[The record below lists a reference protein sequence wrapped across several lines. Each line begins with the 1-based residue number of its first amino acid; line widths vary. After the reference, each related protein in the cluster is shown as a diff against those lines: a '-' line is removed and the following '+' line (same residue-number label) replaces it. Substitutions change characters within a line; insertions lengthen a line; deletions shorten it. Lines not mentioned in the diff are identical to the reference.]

1 MKVMARL
8 GVKRRAFEPYGTAC
22 VQKCKDYVA
31 GRLAGTADAQ
41 SGPVPIPAA
50 VLLQVVGV
58 GAVMAM
64 VLLQMGYMAWVQYN
78 ALRMLAVAM
87 LRPIEPL
94 FKLAGSPLPADV
106 LDFAMPRIIATFYL
120 AWVCCGV
127 YLIWLMRSVLHGY
140 RRMFREF
147 SLGRRYHGQDLVR
160 AVGPSVFHAQWATYT
175 CGALI
180 GNAAMALVLF
190 MFVLWLLFLV
200 LSLPQFWEAQWALRN
215 WWILYGLLYVTRWSI
230 FRWVIPQRVVTPDG
244 SVLRRR
250 VWDLVFPTLTLLNFV
265 LGATSGVIRSLVI
278 APYLLI
284 HFFRIDITYLPSD
297 LCDPWP
303 QSQPWVAWCR
313 QGRVSSTVSGIQSAS
328 EPALLELQRL
338 ERGARIEARLA
349 LGEPRAG
356 LNAVKGYLFD
366 GLDDWAILE
375 AAGLADAFIV
385 FPEPPAAPAQLNA
398 TVEDS
403 KVCLRLSIGFCIGCS
418 ALLDLEGKQQEE
430 QEMGYMATAVQG
442 GHPLREGSWG
452 KSMSWQRALV
462 GSARFANPRA
472 VPANSGAHN
481 VASLDWDVSFHAD
494 IASPARRAFAHGS
507 AGNWLCLFVGSER
520 AVAGPTVLRAACN
533 GQTCKRLGSLPRP
546 CPQRC
551 TGQVFLV
558 SGKGAFDKEASAS
571 FKKLASQRWTVA
583 MSLLGSDWEGLWL
596 PFSPLMIA
604 MQACTRQSHW
614 QRSLALFGS
623 VSSSLSPVLYS
634 AALSACDKGQQW
646 RSGLQVLTTL
656 RLERGEVD
664 TALYNGAISMCAKAQ
679 QWQHSLALFQDL
691 QEDRLQPDLIT
702 HNSLVS
708 AFEKGGQWQRAL
720 AAFEETSSIGPSIVT
735 YSGCISACARG
746 GQWQF
751 ALFLFKEAKEQ
762 SVGVDVILCSAAIT
776 ACRGDQW
783 PRALQLLT
791 DFEDTSRAN
800 LVAYSAAVSACAP
813 GGHWQQALQLL
824 VLAQTRAIR
833 ADTAIYT
840 SLIAACAG
848 ASSWQQAVFV
858 LRQLRSGMLKAN
870 QITYNA
876 VLSACENAEEW
887 QHALEVLASLR
898 QESIQA
904 DVASFSSAVGVCGR
918 CWHWQQ
924 SLHLLS
930 AALQNSV
937 QANVILYSTA
947 ISACEK
953 GNQWGVA
960 LHLLDQAQRVAL
972 RIDVVASSAA
982 ISACEKAGQWQRSTF
997 LLEGLGPN
1005 EALVIK
1011 ACTSDSRNFES
1022 ACATLVEHYSG
1033 VHLRAG
1039 GTLLGGPNEDHR
1051 RSGKGPRQGSIG
1063 KGYSRG
1069 KGKVFVRKAYIA
1081 EDEALAFP
1089 EEEGFGD
1096 DDNQDIYQETSY
1108 PALGDEHGYEL
1119 ERVCGHVSQEQR
1131 EHVYTMDPAVMRGTF
1146 ADEVPQE
1153 FNKERKAAAKRIL
1166 EATEQAITTVMD
1178 QSPGLIK
1185 GLKNCTFAVPPRPPS
1200 YNGSPR
1206 NHPGGS
1212 LPWLVDLGRELLLR
1226 TGSRRPQQRMAAWAV
1241 PPVTASPRGSSGSN
1255 AVPPPPLLEAD
1266 QLWKEPSRSAVRPG
1280 GSGGGPPAWWATQ
1293 WRRFFQ
1299 HASRLDW
1306 TGRAIH

>member
-1 MKVMARL
+1 
-8 GVKRRAFEPYGTAC
+8 
-22 VQKCKDYVA
+22 
-31 GRLAGTADAQ
+31 
-41 SGPVPIPAA
+41 
-50 VLLQVVGV
+50 
-58 GAVMAM
+58 
-64 VLLQMGYMAWVQYN
+64 
-78 ALRMLAVAM
+78 MLN
-87 LRPIEPL
+87 
-94 FKLAGSPLPADV
+94 
-106 LDFAMPRIIATFYL
+106 
-120 AWVCCGV
+120 
-127 YLIWLMRSVLHGY
+127 
-140 RRMFREF
+140 
-147 SLGRRYHGQDLVR
+147 SL
-160 AVGPSVFHAQWATYT
+160 
-175 CGALI
+175 
-180 GNAAMALVLF
+180 
-190 MFVLWLLFLV
+190 
-200 LSLPQFWEAQWALRN
+200 
-215 WWILYGLLYVTRWSI
+215 
-230 FRWVIPQRVVTPDG
+230 
-244 SVLRRR
+244 
-250 VWDLVFPTLTLLNFV
+250 
-265 LGATSGVIRSLVI
+265 
-278 APYLLI
+278 
-284 HFFRIDITYLPSD
+284 
-297 LCDPWP
+297 
-303 QSQPWVAWCR
+303 
-313 QGRVSSTVSGIQSAS
+313 S
-328 EPALLELQRL
+328 EPRQQIRVDKLR
-338 ERGARIEARLA
+338 
-349 LGEPRAG
+349 
-356 LNAVKGYLFD
+356 
-366 GLDDWAILE
+366 
-375 AAGLADAFIV
+375 
-385 FPEPPAAPAQLNA
+385 
-398 TVEDS
+398 VES
-403 KVCLRLSIGFCIGCS
+403 KII
-418 ALLDLEGKQQEE
+418 
-430 QEMGYMATAVQG
+430 
-442 GHPLREGSWG
+442 
-452 KSMSWQRALV
+452 
-462 GSARFANPRA
+462 
-472 VPANSGAHN
+472 
-481 VASLDWDVSFHAD
+481 
-494 IASPARRAFAHGS
+494 
-507 AGNWLCLFVGSER
+507 
-520 AVAGPTVLRAACN
+520 
-533 GQTCKRLGSLPRP
+533 
-546 CPQRC
+546 
-551 TGQVFLV
+551 
-558 SGKGAFDKEASAS
+558 
-571 FKKLASQRWTVA
+571 RWTVA

-800 LVAYSAAVSACAP
+800 LVAYSAAVSA
-813 GGHWQQALQLL
+813 
-824 VLAQTRAIR
+824 IR

-960 LHLLDQAQRVAL
+960 LHLLDQEEARALYSALQVLQSQCDSAQRVAL

-1005 EALVIK
+1005 A
-1011 ACTSDSRNFES
+1011 
-1022 ACATLVEHYSG
+1022 
-1033 VHLRAG
+1033 
-1039 GTLLGGPNEDHR
+1039 
-1051 RSGKGPRQGSIG
+1051 
-1063 KGYSRG
+1063 
-1069 KGKVFVRKAYIA
+1069 A
-1081 EDEALAFP
+1081 EDL
-1089 EEEGFGD
+1089 
-1096 DDNQDIYQETSY
+1096 
-1108 PALGDEHGYEL
+1108 
-1119 ERVCGHVSQEQR
+1119 
-1131 EHVYTMDPAVMRGTF
+1131 
-1146 ADEVPQE
+1146 
-1153 FNKERKAAAKRIL
+1153 
-1166 EATEQAITTVMD
+1166 
-1178 QSPGLIK
+1178 
-1185 GLKNCTFAVPPRPPS
+1185 
-1200 YNGSPR
+1200 
-1206 NHPGGS
+1206 
-1212 LPWLVDLGRELLLR
+1212 
-1226 TGSRRPQQRMAAWAV
+1226 
-1241 PPVTASPRGSSGSN
+1241 
-1255 AVPPPPLLEAD
+1255 
-1266 QLWKEPSRSAVRPG
+1266 
-1280 GSGGGPPAWWATQ
+1280 
-1293 WRRFFQ
+1293 
-1299 HASRLDW
+1299 
-1306 TGRAIH
+1306 